1 MTDVEEYLRSYA
13 TRKGWCYAKAD
24 KDIVIP
30 LLSETAKKVL
40 DNILDQIAS
49 AYDRTCQ
56 RMLIRLN
63 TYPEDD
69 GIRVQIQYKPVP
81 LLYFR

>member
-13 TRKGWCYAKAD
+13 TRKGWCYTKAD
-24 KDIVIP
+24 NKIVVP
-30 LLSETAKKVL
+30 LLSETAQKIL
-40 DNILDQIAS
+40 DSILDQIAS
-49 AYDRTCQ
+49 AYDRTSQ

-81 LLYFR
+81 LLYFC